1 MSEQAEEEEML
12 LDVENTARDSRIY
25 GSTVTVPQGSIKSH
39 ENQKECRW
47 RLRMGSVPGVASKD
61 LRSHA
66 LTRVV

>member
-25 GSTVTVPQGSIKSH
+25 GSTVT
-39 ENQKECRW
+39 
-47 RLRMGSVPGVASKD
+47 GVASKD